1 MNVMNEVGSE
11 IRLSFVK
18 DGLVFAQLDV
28 SDSTDAISTLADQLF
43 KQGFVTESYKQAVLD
58 REEIFPTG
66 LPSGE
71 GGVAIPHTDVKY
83 VNKPVIAFA
92 TLKKPVFFKNMADKS
107 KDVKVRFVAMLAMK
121 EPHSQVQLLQKLMEM
136 FQEQELMS
144 KLVEYKDSKE
154 LYDALA
160 SYFN

>member
-18 DGLVFAQLDV
+18 DGLVFAKLDV

-107 KDVKVRFVAMLAMK
+107 KDVEVRFVAMLAMK